1 MERFHTSTEWTA
13 QNSRRLESAFLRVIH
28 VTPRYFPHIG
38 GIESIVKELS
48 ERLVRED
55 HSVSVYALDL
65 NAKLPCE
72 ELVNGVL
79 VRRYKPIVGDPFYL
93 PSFGFL
99 KAIQNDNAD
108 IVHIHNIHTLP
119 VIFVALLKKPDQR
132 MIIQP
137 HYHRFAQTWIRNLFF
152 TFYKR
157 LLTYIAL
164 SRADAIIVNSRHEK
178 KMVEEDF
185 LRNRSVI
192 LIPEGIDVG
201 ELKSVE
207 WSPVC
212 SKRILYVGGLRKYK
226 NIDKLLL
233 AFSLLLNK
241 ENKDLKLV
249 IIGGGPEKRRLVELA
264 HKLGI
269 ESYVEWKH
277 DLTRQKLLFEYAK
290 ARIFISLS
298 SFESFGRAVH
308 EAIAIGV
315 PTIAL
320 NSGVTAELV
329 QKGLAEG
336 VSSVKPEEIAEV
348 ISKTLKRYKK
358 LETENVLRY
367 FVDWNEY
374 FNELKKVYEGVTKC

>member
-1 MERFHTSTEWTA
+1 MERFQISTGWIA

-38 GIESIVKELS
+38 GIESVVKELS
-48 ERLVRED
+48 ERLVREAN
-55 HSVSVYALDL
+55 SVSVYTLDL
-65 NAKLPCE
+65 NDKLPCE

-93 PSFGFL
+93 PSFRFL
-99 KAIQNDNAD
+99 RAIRNDNAA
-108 IVHIHNIHTLP
+108 IVHIHNIHILP
-119 VIFVALLKKPDQR
+119 VVFVALLKKPNQR

-152 TFYKR
+152 AFYKR
-157 LLTYIAL
+157 LLAHIAL
-164 SRADAIIVNSRHEK
+164 PRADAIIVNSRHEK
-178 KMVEEDF
+178 KMVQEDF
-185 LRNRSVI
+185 SQNGSVT
-192 LIPEGIDVG
+192 LIPEGIDVN
-201 ELKSVE
+201 ELKLIE
-207 WSPVC
+207 WSPDH
-212 SKRILYVGGLRKYK
+212 SKRVLYVGGLRRYK

-233 AFSLLLNK
+233 AFSLFLSK

-249 IIGGGPEKRRLVELA
+249 IVGGGPEKSRLVELA

-269 ESYVEWKH
+269 ENYVEWKH
-277 DLTRQKLLFEYAK
+277 DLTRQQLLSEYAK
-290 ARIFISLS
+290 ARVFVSLS

-320 NSGVTAELV
+320 DKGATAELV

-336 VSSVKPEEIAEV
+336 VSSVKPTEIAEV
-348 ISKTLKRYKK
+348 ISKALKKYNRI
-358 LETENVLRY
+358 ETENVLRY
-367 FVDWNEY
+367 FIDWDEY
-374 FNELKKVYEGVTKC
+374 FNELKKVYEDVTKC

>member
-1 MERFHTSTEWTA
+1 MRV
-13 QNSRRLESAFLRVIH
+13 LFLRVIH

-38 GIESIVKELS
+38 GIESVVKELS
-48 ERLVRED
+48 ERLIREA

-65 NAKLPCE
+65 DDKLPCE

-99 KAIQNDNAD
+99 RAVQNDNAD

-119 VIFVALLKKPDQR
+119 VIFVALLKKPNQR

-152 TFYKR
+152 AFYKR
-157 LLTYIAL
+157 LLTHIAL
-164 SRADAIIVNSRHEK
+164 PRADAIIVNSRHEK
-178 KMVEEDF
+178 KMVQEDF
-185 LRNRSVI
+185 SQNRCVI
-192 LIPEGIDVG
+192 LISEGIDVN
-201 ELKSVE
+201 ELKLMK
-207 WSPVC
+207 WSPDH

-233 AFSLLLNK
+233 AFSLLLSK

-249 IIGGGPEKRRLVELA
+249 IVGDGPEKRRLVKLA

-269 ESYVEWKH
+269 ENYVEWKH
-277 DLTRQKLLFEYAK
+277 DLTRQRLLFEYAK

-298 SFESFGRAVH
+298 YFESFGRAVH

-320 NSGVTAELV
+320 NKGATAELV

-348 ISKTLKRYKK
+348 MSKALKKYNRI
-358 LETENVLRY
+358 ESVSRY
-367 FVDWNEY
+367 FVDWDEY
-374 FNELKKVYEGVTKC
+374 FNELKKVYEDVTKC